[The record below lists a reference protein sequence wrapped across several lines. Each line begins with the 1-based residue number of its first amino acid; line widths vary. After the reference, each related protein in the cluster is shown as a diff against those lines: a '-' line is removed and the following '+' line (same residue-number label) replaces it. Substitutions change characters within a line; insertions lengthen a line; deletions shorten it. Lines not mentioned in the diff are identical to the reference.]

1 MGTPLIGATT
11 FQFRLLFLQHL
22 VFLSST
28 FLFNMIHFHAVF
40 FLKAHTVSGY
50 DEDKLLALF
59 YLYNKHAHT
68 VNKI

>member
-1 MGTPLIGATT
+1 
-11 FQFRLLFLQHL
+11 
-22 VFLSST
+22 
-28 FLFNMIHFHAVF
+28 MIHFHAVF